1 MVTFTDA
8 QEDTLRGIMTSIE
21 ALSKQSIQDKRK
33 GIKDLSGM
41 LELLSIEVLDPLS
54 DDVQLVAETGQ
65 EFAKWIGYGAQTYAE
80 LYVRGTANRIA
91 FMRMWEALLSQV
103 RYYLP
108 VSDDSAHDDT
118 NDDEDGSW

>member
-1 MVTFTDA
+1 MVTFTNA

-54 DDVQLVAETGQ
+54 FDSQLVYETGQ
-65 EFAKWIGYGAQTYAE
+65 EFTKWIGYGAQTYAE

-103 RYYLP
+103 RYQMP
-108 VSDDSAHDDT
+108 VSDDGAHGDTSDD
-118 NDDEDGSW
+118 DW